1 MTDINNKHSHGFF
14 SNAFGVAKKISAA
27 GMGVLN
33 HAAPNGVSKDMQPV
47 KNGKVV
53 NGDTHQLSTSE
64 AHKYDNPQQMLREYF
79 PNVSKQLLGRQ
90 YGKVTRV
97 ANFVS
102 PQLSDK
108 VSDYFF
114 EQLNQF
120 TSNLSSVDAVL
131 DQAGA
136 KDLQE
141 LTQDVDRSKRISQ
154 ALAEQNKWIA
164 SMQGALTGA
173 TGVVGSAIDVPLSLV
188 MSLRMIYQ
196 VGRAY
201 GFELNKETEHDIV
214 QFVFKQIDLGQIAEK
229 QSVLMALKALS
240 SMLKTHDVS
249 QFQQMLGSSNDV
261 ASLKKWLSNEN
272 GEMKWQWLNHLP
284 KVSIISK
291 LTPVAG
297 AGISAAY
304 SWKLVEDVN
313 QKAQQIFSQARRY
326 LQQHQGVELSAI
338 AAYEKSVTLLAQA
351 TPKLLEHLSKVDN
364 KPSEIKLD
372 QDIQIPDNKT
382 ISNVTIKKKAEVS
395 KSEENQQA
403 EQDEQVEQGLEALA
417 EQMVEPH
424 EQVEPQKPAVPLE
437 EPELDPA
444 QEDSEPELDPA
455 QEDAE
460 SELEGSESEDKSE
473 QSSSDTSAAQDETAP
488 TKRKVTKKKS

>member
-1 MTDINNKHSHGFF
+1 MTDINNKHSHGFL

-33 HAAPNGVSKDMQPV
+33 HAAPSAVTKVLQPS
-47 KNGKVV
+47 KNGQVIDGSARQT
-53 NGDTHQLSTSE
+53 NGFEVQ
-64 AHKYDNPQQMLREYF
+64 KYDNPQQMLREYL
-79 PNVSKQLLGRQ
+79 PNVSRQLLGRQ

-102 PQLSDK
+102 PQFSDK
-108 VSDYFF
+108 LSDYFF

-164 SMQGALTGA
+164 SMQGAVTGA
-173 TGVVGSAIDVPLSLV
+173 TGVVGSAVDVPLSLI

-201 GFELNKETEHDIV
+201 GFELNKETEQDIV

-229 QSVLMALKALS
+229 QSVLMALKAIS
-240 SMLKTHDVS
+240 GMLRTHDVS
-249 QFQQMLGSSNDV
+249 QFQQMLGSSND
-261 ASLKKWLSNEN
+261 AAALKKWLSNEN
-272 GEMKWQWLNHLP
+272 GEMKWDWLNHIP
-284 KVSIISK
+284 KISIISK

-297 AGISAAY
+297 AGIGAAY

-313 QKAQQIFSQARRY
+313 QKAQQIFSHARSY
-326 LQQHQGVELSAI
+326 LQQHQGVEISPI
-338 AAYEKSVTLLAQA
+338 AAYEKSLALLAQA
-351 TPKLLEHLSKVDN
+351 APKLLEHLPEVDV
-364 KPSEIKLD
+364 KPSELKLD
-372 QDIQIPDNKT
+372 QDIQIPDNNA
-382 ISNVTIKKKAEVS
+382 ISNVTIKKKTEVV
-395 KSEENQQA
+395 KADEDY
-403 EQDEQVEQGLEALA
+403 QDEQVEQGLESLA

-424 EQVEPQKPAVPLE
+424 EQVEPQKPAVPVE
-437 EPELDPA
+437 EPESNEA
-444 QEDSEPELDPA
+444 KQNYDSEDQGEESA
-455 QEDAE
+455 Q
-460 SELEGSESEDKSE
+460 KSA
-473 QSSSDTSAAQDETAP
+473 QSSSKTSEQKDKTAA
-488 TKRKVTKKKS
+488 TKSKVTKKKS

>member
-1 MTDINNKHSHGFF
+1 MTDINNKHSHGFL

-33 HAAPNGVSKDMQPV
+33 HAAPSAVTKVLQPS
-47 KNGKVV
+47 KNGQVIDGSARQT
-53 NGDTHQLSTSE
+53 NGFEVQ
-64 AHKYDNPQQMLREYF
+64 KYDNPQQMLREYL
-79 PNVSKQLLGRQ
+79 PNVSRQLLGRQ

-102 PQLSDK
+102 PQFSDK
-108 VSDYFF
+108 LSDYFF

-164 SMQGALTGA
+164 SMQGAVTGA
-173 TGVVGSAIDVPLSLV
+173 TGVVGSAVDVPLSLI

-201 GFELNKETEHDIV
+201 GFELNKETEQDIV

-229 QSVLMALKALS
+229 QSVLMALKAIS
-240 SMLKTHDVS
+240 GMLRTHDVS
-249 QFQQMLGSSNDV
+249 QFQQMLGSSND
-261 ASLKKWLSNEN
+261 AAALKKWLSNEN
-272 GEMKWQWLNHLP
+272 GEMKWDWLNHIP
-284 KVSIISK
+284 KISIISK

-297 AGISAAY
+297 AGIGAAY

-313 QKAQQIFSQARRY
+313 QKAQQIFSHARSY
-326 LQQHQGVELSAI
+326 LQQHQGVEISPI
-338 AAYEKSVTLLAQA
+338 AAYEKSLALLAQA
-351 TPKLLEHLSKVDN
+351 APKLLEHLPEVDV
-364 KPSEIKLD
+364 KPSELKLD
-372 QDIQIPDNKT
+372 QDIQIPDNNA
-382 ISNVTIKKKAEVS
+382 ISNVTIKKKTEVV
-395 KSEENQQA
+395 KADEDY
-403 EQDEQVEQGLEALA
+403 QDEQVEQGLESLA

-424 EQVEPQKPAVPLE
+424 EQVEPQKPAVPVE
-437 EPELDPA
+437 EPESNEA
-444 QEDSEPELDPA
+444 KQNYDSEDQGEESA
-455 QEDAE
+455 Q
-460 SELEGSESEDKSE
+460 KSA
-473 QSSSDTSAAQDETAP
+473 QSSSETSEQKDETAP
-488 TKRKVTKKKS
+488 TKSKVTKKKS